1 MNESKLKLVR
11 RQRRKARVRRKL
23 FGTPE
28 RPRMTVFR
36 SLRNISVQLI
46 DDIAGQTLCS
56 AGTQDKSLAGQVKQ
70 GGNRAA
76 AMVIGELLAERAR
89 MKGIRKVAF
98 DRSGYKFHGRIKALA
113 ESARQAGLAF

>member
-11 RQRRKARVRRKL
+11 RHRRKGRVRRKL

-46 DDIAGQTLCS
+46 DDVGGQTLCS
-56 AGTQDKSLAGQVKQ
+56 AGTLDKSLAGQIKY
-70 GGNRAA
+70 GGNCAA
-76 AMVIGELLAERAR
+76 AAVVGELLAERAR
-89 MKGIRKVAF
+89 MKGIRKAAF
-98 DRSGYKFHGRIKALA
+98 DRAGYKFHGRVKALA
-113 ESARQAGLAF
+113 ESARRAGLDF